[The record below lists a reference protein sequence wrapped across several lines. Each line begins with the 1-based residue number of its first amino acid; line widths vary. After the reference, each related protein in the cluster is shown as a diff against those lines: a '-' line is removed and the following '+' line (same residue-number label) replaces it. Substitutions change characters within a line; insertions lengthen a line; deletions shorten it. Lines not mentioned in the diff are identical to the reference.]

1 LHSGVKNHNP
11 SCGQYLFFEVNKS
24 DIKVTEEIH
33 VSIHRRLYGLAKGVH
48 GFLPSLAVLSFF
60 STAVIIFQMY
70 LLSVIINDVFMLNKS
85 PANHLLYLLTAA
97 IIVRAL
103 LIWVRERIAQQKAVV
118 IKSGLRLRLF
128 DHLIKQ
134 GAVFSR
140 ERKTGELVN
149 TLTDGAGKLEDYFT
163 RYIPS
168 IIHIAVLPA
177 VIIAFAIYTDWLSG
191 LIMLLTAPLILFF
204 MWLIGTWAKSLTSR
218 QWKEMSAMSAHFLDV
233 LQGIKTLKV
242 FNRNHAEAAA
252 VAEVSNNFRAIT
264 MQVLKVA
271 FLSGM
276 VLELAASISIAMVA
290 LQVGIRLIE
299 GMMGYQMGLFVLLLT
314 PEFYLPFRSLGQHH
328 HTGMEGASAA
338 EKIFEMLDSDPQRI
352 KSQTEVSL
360 NVERLRVAF
369 AEVDFYYPNAA
380 QPALHRISCSIEP
393 GKLTAVVGRTGA
405 GKTTFSQLLMGAL
418 KPASGQILF
427 NGISLDQIHEDE
439 LNRIIACVPQHP
451 YFFNLTVL
459 ENLLMADAKATPE
472 QVEEACI
479 KAGAHAFI
487 TQLPQ
492 GYHTQLSENAARLS
506 GGEKQ
511 RLAIA
516 RAFLKNAPLLILDEP
531 TSNLD
536 PESEELIARATAELV
551 KNRTTLII
559 AHRLKTIFRAGKI
572 LVFENGQIAET
583 GNHDSLIAREG
594 IYAGYLK
601 TIESGGAL

>member
-1 LHSGVKNHNP
+1 M
-11 SCGQYLFFEVNKS
+11 NKGEN
-24 DIKVTEEIH
+24 KVAKK
-33 VSIHRRLYGLAKGVH
+33 VPASAHRRLFGLARGQR
-48 GFLPSLAVLSFF
+48 GFLPAQAALSFF

-70 LLSVIINDVFMLNKS
+70 LLSVIIHEVFMLNKA
-85 PANHLLYLLTAA
+85 PANSLLYLMAAAIIARAALIWIRERLAQQQAVRIKSALRIRLFNHLLN
-97 IIVRAL
+97 
-103 LIWVRERIAQQKAVV
+103 
-118 IKSGLRLRLF
+118 
-128 DHLIKQ
+128 Q
-134 GAVFSR
+134 GPAFSR

-177 VIIAFAIYTDWLSG
+177 VIIAFALYTDWLSG

-204 MWLIGTWAKSLTSR
+204 MWLIGTWAKSLTNR
-218 QWKEMSAMSAHFLDV
+218 QWREMSAMSAHFLDV

-252 VAEVSNNFRAIT
+252 VAEVSNSFRAIT
-264 MQVLKVA
+264 MKVLKVA

-299 GMMGYQMGLFVLLLT
+299 GMMGYQMGLFILLLT

-338 EKIFEMLDSDPQRI
+338 EKIFEMLDSGPHRI

-360 NVERLRVAF
+360 NVERLRVVF
-369 AEVDFYYPNAA
+369 ADVDFYYPNAT

-393 GKLTAVVGRTGA
+393 GELTAIVGRTGA
-405 GKTTFSQLLMGAL
+405 GKTTFSQLLMGAF

-427 NGISLDQIHEDE
+427 NGTSLDQIHEDE
-439 LNRIIACVPQHP
+439 LNHIIAYVPQHP

-583 GNHDSLIAREG
+583 GTHDSLIAQNG
-594 IYAGYLK
+594 IYAGYLQ
-601 TIESGGAL
+601 TIGKGGAL

>member
-1 LHSGVKNHNP
+1 MNKNDN
-11 SCGQYLFFEVNKS
+11 
-24 DIKVTEEIH
+24 KVTEEIP

-48 GFLPSLAVLSFF
+48 GFLPSLAVLSFL

-70 LLSVIINDVFMLNKS
+70 LLSVIINDVFMLNKA
-85 PANHLLYLLTAA
+85 PANHLLYLMTAA
-97 IIVRAL
+97 IVARAL
-103 LIWVRERIAQQKAVV
+103 LIWLRERFAQQKAVM

-128 DHLIKQ
+128 DHLLKQ
-134 GAVFSR
+134 GTALSR

-149 TLTDGAGKLEDYFT
+149 TLTEGAEKLEDYFT
-163 RYIPS
+163 KYIPS

-177 VIIAFAIYTDWLSG
+177 VIITFALYTDWLSG

-204 MWLIGTWAKSLTSR
+204 MWLIGTWAKSLTNR
-218 QWKEMSAMSAHFLDV
+218 QWHEMSAMSAHFLDV
-233 LQGIKTLKV
+233 LQGIKTLKI
-242 FNRNHAEAAA
+242 FNRNRAEAEA
-252 VAEVSNNFRAIT
+252 VATVSDSFRAIT
-264 MQVLKVA
+264 MRVLKVA

-276 VLELAASISIAMVA
+276 VLELAASISIALVA

-338 EKIFEMLDSDPQRI
+338 EKIFEMMDYDPQQI
-352 KSQTEVSL
+352 KRTTEVKL
-360 NVERLRVAF
+360 DDEKLRIVF
-369 AEVDFYYPNAA
+369 EDVDFYYPNAT
-380 QPALHRISCSIEP
+380 QPALHRISCSIES
-393 GKLTAVVGRTGA
+393 GELTAVVGRTGT
-405 GKTTFSQLLMGAL
+405 GKTTFSQLLMGSL
-418 KPASGQILF
+418 NPASGQILF

-439 LNRIIACVPQHP
+439 LNSNIAYVPQHP
-451 YFFNLTVL
+451 YFFNSSVL
-459 ENLLMADAKATPE
+459 ENLLMADAKANPE

-479 KAGAHAFI
+479 KAGALEFI
-487 TQLPQ
+487 QRLPQ
-492 GYHTQLSENAARLS
+492 GYHTQLVENAARLS

-536 PESEELIARATAELV
+536 PESEELIASATEELIR
-551 KNRTTLII
+551 NRTTLII
-559 AHRLKTIFRAGKI
+559 AHRLKTIYRAGKI

-583 GNHDSLIAREG
+583 GTHDSLIAQHG
-594 IYAGYLK
+594 IYAGYLQ
-601 TIESGGAL
+601 TLGNGGAV